1 MSIAK
6 HNDFK
11 SFFEDLDCLCELT
24 LITDLTSH
32 FNNLHLKL
40 QKANRTISQLVSHV
54 NSAEN

>member
-32 FNNLHLKL
+32 FNNLKL